1 MDSKP
6 DTTSLNAADP
16 SLPDM
21 PSSDRPTLI
30 LSKGDSS
37 NDSFSCDALGIL
49 YELSTPQSQLRPH
62 RVSTISRWD
71 PSLNRNV
78 NVADWERY
86 AFKKDVIKSEALG
99 ASESVPVNDV
109 LPQTWGL
116 SYDESL

>member
-1 MDSKP
+1 MNSKP
-6 DTTSLNAADP
+6 DTVPFNAAGT

-21 PSSDRPTLI
+21 TPSDRPTLI

-37 NDSFSCDALGIL
+37 NDSFSCDALGIH

-78 NVADWERY
+78 TVAEWERY
-86 AFKKDVIKSEALG
+86 AFKKDVIKTEALG
-99 ASESVPVNDV
+99 ASEFVPVNDV

-116 SYDESL
+116 AYDESL